1 MGGPQQGTEMDL
13 LRFYLDSTAT
23 GNATVPAALQPLTL
37 FTSAQAKR
45 TRVFTLAMSGMVH
58 TINGQV
64 FSMQR
69 TDFTVPFGDVEIW
82 EYRNTSTEPHP
93 MHAHAALC
101 QVLSRSSS
109 ASLPPEDTGWK
120 DTVLVNPGETVRMLT
135 RFDTHPGLFVHH
147 CHNLEHE
154 DSGMMQNFEVL
165 PPPALAIRRDGAGV
179 SLSWPGSEQGWSLE
193 SSAEPN
199 GVVWEPVAGSPA
211 VVGGRWTVNLTEL
224 TGRRFYRLAKF

>member
-1 MGGPQQGTEMDL
+1 MGGPQQGTEMEL
-13 LRFYLDSTAT
+13 LRFYVDSVAT
-23 GNATVPAALQPLTL
+23 GNATVPAVLQPLTPL
-37 FTSAQAKR
+37 NLAQVKR

-58 TINGQV
+58 TINGQA
-64 FSMQR
+64 FNMQR

-82 EYRNTSTEPHP
+82 EYHNTGTEPHP

-101 QVLSRSSS
+101 QVVSRSSA

-120 DTVLVNPGETVRMLT
+120 DTVLVNAGETVRVVT

-165 PPPALAIRRDGAGV
+165 PPPALAIRRDGASV
-179 SLSWPGSEQGWSLE
+179 SLSWPRAEQGWTLE
-193 SSAEPN
+193 SSAELN
-199 GVVWEPVAGSPA
+199 GNVWE
-211 VVGGRWTVNLTEL
+211 VVTQPPTSDAGRWTVTVTEL
-224 TGRRFYRLAKF
+224 TGQRFYRLVNP